1 MQIRR
6 GMFVGVVLTLA
17 AAALTFI
24 YLWLIVDAASL
35 EALMFIPILGVL
47 LAIAGIV
54 GGRRGRSA
62 TWSAGLSLGMAA
74 AVGAAESFWWIWI
87 LTHWRSPTGSSMDSG
102 MPGPEEIFSMTVL
115 AGISTLGSLMG
126 FALIVSILGWLV
138 GHGARTL
145 SLRRCP
151 PPPPLPAT

>member
-1 MQIRR
+1 
-6 GMFVGVVLTLA
+6 
-17 AAALTFI
+17 
-24 YLWLIVDAASL
+24 
-35 EALMFIPILGVL
+35 
-47 LAIAGIV
+47 
-54 GGRRGRSA
+54 
-62 TWSAGLSLGMAA
+62 MAA